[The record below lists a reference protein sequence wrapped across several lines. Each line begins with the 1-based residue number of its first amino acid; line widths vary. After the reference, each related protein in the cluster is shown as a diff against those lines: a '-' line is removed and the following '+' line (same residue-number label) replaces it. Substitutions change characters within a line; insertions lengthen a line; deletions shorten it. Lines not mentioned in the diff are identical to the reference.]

1 MSDLDPAPLPSTSAG
16 RSRTATAGA
25 RGAAA
30 AAGTSAAASGGGGG
44 QGRGP
49 SNRSGLRGLWTA
61 LIAILAVSAGI
72 LLVNLLNG
80 PDDDDAE
87 PLATLPPVT
96 TSASAPAS
104 TSAATMPGTQ
114 ASATAATSPAATAS
128 SSPSAAASTP
138 AAPTTR
144 PPTSGGNGAATAAV
158 VILNNSNCQRLAEN
172 TAKPKVEAARFTVVR
187 TDSYYKN
194 GTYQQFTTVFYE
206 DDSLKAAAENLQRLV
221 PGIKVVRKID
231 PDYLIRPDDEHGD
244 LLLVITKEFATDSG
258 VPCDP
263 S

>member
-1 MSDLDPAPLPSTSAG
+1 MSDLDPAPLPSASAG

-30 AAGTSAAASGGGGG
+30 AAGTSAAASGGGG

-80 PDDDDAE
+80 PGDDVDQAAHR
-87 PLATLPPVT
+87 PPATT
-96 TSASAPAS
+96 ATSTP
-104 TSAATMPGTQ
+104 AATMPSAS
-114 ASATAATSPAATAS
+114 ASATATTGPSATAS
-128 SSPSAAASTP
+128 ASPTTSVSMP

-144 PPTSGGNGAATAAV
+144 PSAPASGGGAVASL
-158 VILNNSNCQRLAEN
+158 VILNNSKCQGLVEN
-172 TAKPKVEAARFTVVR
+172 TAKPKAEAAHFPVIR
-187 TDSYYKN
+187 TGPYIKN
-194 GTYQQFTTVFYE
+194 GYYQEFTTVFYE

-221 PGIKVVRKID
+221 PGIKVVRQIEQD
-231 PDYLIRPDDEHGD
+231 DLIRPDDEHDD
-244 LLLVITKEFATDSG
+244 LLLVVTAAFAKDSG
-258 VPCDP
+258 VPCEER
-263 S
+263 